1 MNLKS
6 VCATVTAAIALLM
19 PQAVFMQKTAIAGEF
34 IVKAGPG
41 LINWSAGYLEATGT
55 ATIPAQNMGRISA
68 RPAAVHNARVEAG
81 RNLLELTKN
90 IAVDS
95 MTTVGMLMTEND
107 IINIQ
112 VEGLIKKAAQTGLL
126 YLPGGAVEVKL
137 RLPLYGELSQIVTP
151 SGIEKR
157 IAAASATA
165 VASVSKTSASPDG
178 AETAGRF
185 ATGLVIDARGFEFR
199 PAIWPHLYDEK
210 GREIYG
216 FSARSHE
223 CSTDR
228 GACGYS
234 RDSVIP
240 GRNERAGENPIII
253 RTIGTGPA
261 GGSDLVIANDDAFR
275 LLSLEAE
282 NHFLKNCRVLI
293 LLD

>member
-1 MNLKS
+1 
-6 VCATVTAAIALLM
+6 M
-19 PQAVFMQKTAIAGEF
+19 PK
-34 IVKAGPG
+34 
-41 LINWSAGYLEATGT
+41 
-55 ATIPAQNMGRISA
+55 RISA
-68 RPAAVHNARVEAG
+68 RPAAVRNARVEAG

-137 RLPLYGELSQIVTP
+137 RLPLYGELSQILTP

-165 VASVSKTSASPDG
+165 VASVSKNSASPDG

-223 CSTDR
+223 CSIDR
-228 GACGYS
+228 ACGYS

-240 GRNERAGENPIII
+240 GRNERAGRNPITVSTRHRSQAI
-253 RTIGTGPA
+253 
-261 GGSDLVIANDDAFR
+261 DLLIANDDAFVYHP
-275 LLSLEAE
+275 LAE
-282 NHFLKNCRVLI
+282 NHFLKNCRVLFY
-293 LLD
+293 